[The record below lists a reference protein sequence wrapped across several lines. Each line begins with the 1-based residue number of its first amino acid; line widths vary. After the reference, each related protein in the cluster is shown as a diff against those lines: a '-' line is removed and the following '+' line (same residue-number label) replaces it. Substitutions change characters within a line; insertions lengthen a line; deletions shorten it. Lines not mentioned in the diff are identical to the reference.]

1 MSKMIEEFKTFV
13 MRGNVLDMAVG
24 VIVGGAFG
32 KITTSLV
39 NDVLMPPI
47 GLLMGRVDFAGL
59 FFSLNGVAYPT
70 LVEAQKAGAPT
81 LNYGAFLNTII
92 NFLIVAFTV
101 FLLIKQINRL
111 SQPPAKPAA
120 PAAPT
125 TKDCP
130 LCLMSIPIKAVRCG
144 HCTASL

>member
-1 MSKMIEEFKTFV
+1 MAKMIEEFKTFV

-59 FFSLNGVAYPT
+59 FLSLNGVAYPT
-70 LVEAQKAGAPT
+70 LAEAQKAGAPT

-92 NFLIVAFTV
+92 NFIIVAFTV

-111 SQPPAKPAA
+111 SRPAAKPAA
-120 PAAPT
+120 PPVPT
-125 TKDCP
+125 DKDCP
-130 LCLMSIPIKAVRCG
+130 QCLMSIPIKAVRCG
-144 HCTASL
+144 HCTSTL

>member
-59 FFSLNGVAYPT
+59 FVSLNGVAYPT
-70 LVEAQKAGAPT
+70 LVDAQKAGAPT

-120 PAAPT
+120 PPAPT

-130 LCLMSIPIKAVRCG
+130 QCLMVVPIKAVRCG
-144 HCTASL
+144 HCTSTL